1 MADTL
6 ENMQEAHIRRSEKT
20 ESRSIEE
27 TNVNKKLDKD
37 LLSVIQTWP
46 DYDLNCDSQGRALG
60 SMVKI
65 MNKNVSVGYYDK
77 TESILIS
84 QKKGDEDERQ
94 NSTESRPE
102 KRAKTVQDS
111 RERIEDLKKN
121 AVNKDIPENP
131 HLDAQENVPEQIER
145 QRREAQDNLKQ
156 QSNQQN
162 MEQQRGVETKGR
174 DVRSRLEQF
183 YNRQRTKKQQFQAQQ
198 EEMKHQQEQEPTQQQ
213 QQPVS
218 QLVEKLANA
227 VETGTRDQNSDALVT
242 ELSSYFNKSQQL
254 LNSLSGS
261 KPMYVDEQKR
271 KLEDSEK
278 LLQQRR

>member
-27 TNVNKKLDKD
+27 TN
-37 LLSVIQTWP
+37 
-46 DYDLNCDSQGRALG
+46 GRALG

-94 NSTESRPE
+94 NSTETRPE

-121 AVNKDIPENP
+121 VDIPENLS
-131 HLDAQENVPEQIER
+131 LDAQENVPEQIER
-145 QRREAQDNLKQ
+145 QRREAQDKLKQ
-156 QSNQQN
+156 QS
-162 MEQQRGVETKGR
+162 MEQHRGVETKGR
-174 DVRSRLEQF
+174 DVRLYAYLNFMFIIQF

-198 EEMKHQQEQEPTQQQ
+198 QQEMKHQQEQEPIQQQ
-213 QQPVS
+213 QQPLAS
-218 QLVEKLANA
+218 HFHLYPLVEKLANA

-261 KPMYVDEQKR
+261 KPMYVDGQKR

-278 LLQQRR
+278 LLQQRRELVVEYRKSIEDILKIEP